1 MHINAKKE
9 KDFSLAN
16 CSPLQGPEMF
26 VSSYLNLPRGADG
39 AIDYMALAQM
49 LKDTQGLQDQ
59 ADILY
64 ILFKDKSAFTF
75 FN

>member
-1 MHINAKKE
+1 
-9 KDFSLAN
+9 
-16 CSPLQGPEMF
+16 MF
-26 VSSYLNLPRGADG
+26 VSSDINLPHCADG

-49 LKDTQGLQDQ
+49 LKETHGLQDQ

-75 FN
+75 LNLFL

>member
-1 MHINAKKE
+1 
-9 KDFSLAN
+9 
-16 CSPLQGPEMF
+16 MF